1 MNPNPSIDQKLDVLI
16 KIAKLFNKYNVLWH
30 LGASCMLYLRGYVPH
45 FKDIDLFIS
54 MGDVHKVKRILSKYT
69 FHERQA
75 NEQYQTKV
83 FLEYEIDGIDIDIMA
98 GFAIVHNGNVY
109 DFPLTIHEP
118 YDELLLDDQ
127 VIYLSKVE
135 TWLKYYQLMKR
146 EDKVKLIENHIAHH
160 R

>member
-1 MNPNPSIDQKLDVLI
+1 MNPNPTIDQKLDVLI
-16 KIAKLFNKYNVLWH
+16 KIAKLFNKYQVLWH
-30 LGASCMLYLRGYVPH
+30 VGASCMLYLRGYVPH
-45 FKDIDLFIS
+45 FKDIDLMIG
-54 MGDVHKVKRILSKYT
+54 MGEVNKVKRILSKYT

-98 GFAIVHNGNVY
+98 GFAIVHNEKVY
-109 DFPLTIHEP
+109 EFPLTIQEP

-135 TWLKYYQLMKR
+135 TWLKYYRLMNR
-146 EDKVKLIENHIAHH
+146 EDKVKLIENHIGHH